1 MRFARGFR
9 QERRVKEFLSL
20 SEMNKCR
27 NCGAF
32 VPIEKA
38 FCPNC
43 SEPIEPEE
51 APNRA
56 ATASSDMMS
65 TMRDDP
71 EHYKEL
77 LLALKKKSAE
87 AVAQTPEASP
97 ANTAAPVAGYSA
109 PQMVNDAMPPAGSNK
124 SRLALIIGAVVF
136 LIVLFVILLALKLI

>member
-1 MRFARGFR
+1 
-9 QERRVKEFLSL
+9 
-20 SEMNKCR
+20 MNKCR
-27 NCGAF
+27 HCGVF

-56 ATASSDMMS
+56 ASFTTDMMA

-77 LLALKKKSAE
+77 LQSLKDKKKQPPAAAASQ
-87 AVAQTPEASP
+87 AQTPEPGPAQAPAS
-97 ANTAAPVAGYSA
+97 AIGHNVSQIAP
-109 PQMVNDAMPPAGSNK
+109 DTLPPARKNK
-124 SRLALIIGAVVF
+124 RSLVFIIGAISF
-136 LIVLFVILLALKLI
+136 LILLFVILMTFKII